1 MIIRDELNCILVTP
15 NRLFEVTE
23 LTESPETSNERSTKV
38 TQTGRLAGVTIRGE
52 VDGILVPR
60 NCLVQVSQLPEAVK
74 S

>member
-1 MIIRDELNCILVTP
+1 MIIRD
-15 NRLFEVTE
+15 EVTE

-38 TQTGRLAGVTIRGE
+38 TQTGRLAGVTIRAE

-74 S
+74 SRKVDTYIPWMFV